1 MLVAIG
7 VLTGALVVSGQA
19 LWASVL
25 RDIGRDFRLEASY
38 LISGKFAGLLL
49 EPRLLAGLGL
59 YGLATLLYFYLLS
72 RYPFAAAQVTVI
84 AASLMFNAFIAA
96 AAFNHPIGGT
106 TALGFLLLVAGV
118 WLVVYA

>member
-7 VLTGALVVSGQA
+7 VLAGALIVSGQA

-25 RDIGRDFRLEASY
+25 RDTGREFRFEASY
-38 LISGKFAGLLL
+38 LFSSKFGGLLL
-49 EPRLLAGLGL
+49 EPRLLAGLGS

-84 AASLMFNAFIAA
+84 GASLVFNALIAA
-96 AAFNHPIGGT
+96 AVFNQPITGT
-106 TALGFLLLVAGV
+106 TALGFLLVAAGV
-118 WLVVYA
+118 WLVVYT